1 MIYGYNYYGLLE
13 DDEPQTPV
21 CYGYT
26 YFGF

>member
-1 MIYGYNYYGLLE
+1 MIYGYTYYGLLE
-13 DDEPQTPV
+13 DDEPQTPI